1 MTGADCVL
9 GVDLGTSSVKAVLV
23 DRDGRILG
31 QGRAEYGFV
40 SLHSLWAEQSSEVW
54 LHAFT
59 EAVRETLLRSGVTAQ
74 NVKGMAVSA
83 IGGGTGIPVDV
94 GMNPIRPCLLW
105 LDRRAKIESE
115 RVRQIISE
123 EDLYAITGNGADSYF
138 GFTKI
143 LWIKNHEPEVWSHI
157 NYFLPPNADIIY
169 RLTGEIA
176 VDHSQACNIGGVYDL
191 GKRAWS
197 EEMADILDIPPYFF
211 PERLVG
217 SQEIVG
223 RLHKA
228 GARMLG
234 LTEGLPVCA
243 GGVDAAVATLRAG
256 VVREGQHAA
265 MLSSS
270 TCWGFIHASA
280 DRFPGLVSMPY
291 VIDSGT
297 LTYSYGGSATSG
309 SVVQWFRDNFADN
322 ERLVESLTGGGKRR
336 ISAFDLLDEH
346 ASTIQPGSN
355 GLMVLPYF
363 MGERSPIWDV
373 DARGTI
379 TGLTLNHTKSH
390 LYRAILESVAYAL
403 KNNIEYGSA
412 AFQGLEEQLTV
423 VGDVSKS
430 DLWVDIITNVTGRPV
445 RVLPNSGKAA
455 YGAAVIAAYGIG
467 MIDREQMSDWLSVRQ
482 EARVL
487 MPDPAAHAVYER
499 TFENFKRLYEHMRSY
514 FPTATET

>member
-1 MTGADCVL
+1 MTAVDCVL

-23 DRDGRILG
+23 DRDGHILG

-40 SLHSLWAEQSSEVW
+40 SLHSLWAEQTSEVW
-54 LHAFT
+54 LKAFV
-59 EAVRETLLRSGVTAQ
+59 EVVKETLLRSGVSGQ
-74 NVKGMAVSA
+74 SVKGLAVSA

-94 GMNPIRPCLLW
+94 GMQPIRPCLLW
-105 LDRRAKIESE
+105 LDRRAKSESE
-115 RVRQIISE
+115 QVRKLISE

-143 LWIKNHEPEVWSHI
+143 LWIKNHEPEVWSRI

-169 RLTGEIA
+169 RLTDEIA
-176 VDHSQACNIGGVYDL
+176 VDHSQACNIGGIYDL
-191 GKRAWS
+191 SKRAWS
-197 EEMADILDIPPYFF
+197 PEMADVLDIPQYFF
-211 PERLVG
+211 PERLVS
-217 SQEIVG
+217 SQEVVG

-256 VVREGQHAA
+256 VVRGGQHAA

-291 VIDSGT
+291 VVDSET

-322 ERLVESLTGGGKRR
+322 ERLVESLTSSGKRR
-336 ISAFDLLDEH
+336 VSAFDLLDEH
-346 ASTIQPGSN
+346 ASSIPPGSN

-430 DLWVDIITNVTGRPV
+430 DLWVEIITNVTGRPV

-455 YGAAVIAAYGIG
+455 YGAAVIAALGVG
-467 MIDREQMSDWLSVRQ
+467 MIDRQQMVDWLSTRQ
-482 EARVL
+482 QAKVL
-487 MPDPAAHAVYER
+487 TPDAAANAVYER
-499 TFENFKRLYEHMRSY
+499 AFENFKRLYEHMKSY
-514 FPTATET
+514 FPTATEM

>member
-54 LHAFT
+54 LQAFT
-59 EAVRETLLRSGVTAQ
+59 EAVRETLLRSGVTGQ
-74 NVKGMAVSA
+74 CVKGMAVSA

-94 GMNPIRPCLLW
+94 GMQPIRPCLLW
-105 LDRRAKIESE
+105 LDRRAKTESE

-123 EDLYAITGNGADSYF
+123 DDLYAITGNGADSYF

-143 LWIKNHEPEVWSHI
+143 LWIKNHEPEVWSRI
-157 NYFLPPNADIIY
+157 NYFLPPNTDIIY

-217 SQEIVG
+217 SQEVVG

-234 LTEGLPVCA
+234 LPEGLPVCA

-270 TCWGFIHASA
+270 TCWGFIHATA

-291 VIDSGT
+291 VIDSET

-322 ERLVESLTGGGKRR
+322 ERLVEALTSGKRR

-373 DARGTI
+373 DARGTV
-379 TGLTLNHTKSH
+379 TGLTLSHTKSH

-430 DLWVDIITNVTGRPV
+430 DLWVEIITNVTGRPV

-467 MIDREQMSDWLSVRQ
+467 MIDRKQMGEWLSTRQ
-482 EARVL
+482 QAKVL
-487 MPDPAAHAVYER
+487 TPDPAATAVYER
-499 TFENFKRLYEHMRSY
+499 SFENFKRLYEHMRSY
-514 FPTATET
+514 FPTAIET